1 MLNEIEQAFGQHLA
15 GMAGVLPIVW
25 PNKTRNGTKPYLDV
39 QHVPTSNDTP
49 GLAGGGEVQR
59 GYFVATVVITSNQF
73 SKAANTQAD
82 LIKARF
88 AKGTTLTAGTRKM
101 RILNTP
107 QYLPP
112 FADEADWRQPVRI
125 EYIVTAR

>member
-15 GMAGVLPIVW
+15 CMTGVLPVVW
-25 PNKTRNGTKPYLDV
+25 PNKTRNAGKPYLDV

-59 GYFVATVVITSNQF
+59 GYFMVTVVITSNQF
-73 SKAANTQAD
+73 STAANTQAD

-88 AKGTTLTAGTRKM
+88 AKGTVLAAGTRKM
-101 RILNTP
+101 RILQTP
-107 QYLPP
+107 QHLPP
-112 FADEADWRQPVRI
+112 FADETDWRQPVRV